1 MSAKQLVNA
10 LLYELA
16 MWLIRRT
23 PRLRNNSILQR
34 LIAYCQVDWVE
45 WKVSRTMKGVD
56 DQIEQLT
63 QKWDTW
69 EAELQKPVFS
79 ELPPDGSE
87 AQALLGG
94 ELRLRAPW
102 VKE

>member
-1 MSAKQLVNA
+1 VSAKQLVNA

-45 WKVSRTMKGVD
+45 WKVSRTMKDVD
-56 DQIEQLT
+56 EQIEQLT

-69 EAELQKPVFS
+69 EAELRKPVFS